1 MRGSHRIE
9 GRQEGGEVA
18 PEMMIFHGKALC
30 IQRRNRCKSSAIL
43 VQIRHHSPGNCGSNQ
58 GLTRSGFLHAVGS
71 FSANGVWEQE

>member
-43 VQIRHHSPGNCGSNQ
+43 VQIRHH
-58 GLTRSGFLHAVGS
+58 TR
-71 FSANGVWEQE
+71 